1 MYQWGLT
8 RWGYLGHNDDQDN
21 IIKIV
26 INNIDVTYEPTNY
39 YSDGDRTP
47 LFLQNKTITG
57 HSLGIEGGDWK
68 DQIWVNIVKILVTI
82 IVPI

>member
-26 INNIDVTYEPTNY
+26 INIIDVTYEPTNY

-68 DQIWVNIVKILVTI
+68 DQILVNIIKILVTI